1 MGSLGL
7 YSLTLFG
14 NLLYLITKH
23 VDLTQLIE
31 ELPMDNKKTYSKP
44 EITEVGKLN
53 EVILAAGLTFDVDNV
68 YIQNGVQY
76 ATFNPVMST

>member
-1 MGSLGL
+1 
-7 YSLTLFG
+7 
-14 NLLYLITKH
+14 
-23 VDLTQLIE
+23 
-31 ELPMDNKKTYSKP
+31 MDNKKTYSKP